1 MKMTGIEE
9 SIVKLQSVNLT
20 ATKLFYVHVY
30 RTSIH
35 PFAHCVSHTD
45 SIFNSISALSAT
57 RHSLSKLS
65 PISLLNAYLPGY
77 LKGEESWEVFIKLE
91 LYGIW
96 NFHKNVS
103 TFFFKS

>member
-1 MKMTGIEE
+1 MLVRLLPNDDDVECIEFISRIVTSERTYIYVCGYGWQVVMKMTGIEE

-35 PFAHCVSHTD
+35 SFAHCVSHTD

-57 RHSLSKLS
+57 RHSL
-65 PISLLNAYLPGY
+65 
-77 LKGEESWEVFIKLE
+77 
-91 LYGIW
+91 
-96 NFHKNVS
+96 
-103 TFFFKS
+103 